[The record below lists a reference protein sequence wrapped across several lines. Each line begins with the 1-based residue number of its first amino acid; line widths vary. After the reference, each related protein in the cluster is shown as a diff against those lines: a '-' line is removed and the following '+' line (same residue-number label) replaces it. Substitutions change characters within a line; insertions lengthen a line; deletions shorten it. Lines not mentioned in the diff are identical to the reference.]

1 MLHFSK
7 YCRFS
12 LLAAATLGTWAI
24 AAAPT
29 LAANVPTITFNSTEY
44 QTFTPGSKNPII
56 NDSEAAKKALLD
68 DAPAATNV
76 ELWYKDEDP
85 TANVGFTFQQG
96 AYKATVT
103 SVTKSDWSLFGKQWF
118 DDFLTAYKPA
128 TLSLADIKAQPS
140 YAAALDYIAQ
150 NGVPRAGDP
159 NIGSVRLNET
169 TGEFGLDLVGHY
181 DLVDRLL
188 SSDSNSYKTGNTLID
203 SMLNSVAVGAQFASN
218 LSKVTTQVN
227 DLSQKLT
234 PTSYSLTQADFDATN
249 TLINELKA
257 KTTTA
262 LAIPG
267 LPTDTTTALK
277 ALSTKLNA
285 LTLPATFPT
294 TTIGKNALK
303 AGLVTVLGNLTT
315 ALNGAQPA
323 LNALNKPLSISEVA
337 KVTVNGK
344 SSFAYSFVAKESGI
358 TSNDG
363 TESFTG
369 IYKWSQN
376 IGKTVNATPV
386 PEPSLLLGMIA
397 LGGGAIASRHKRA

>member
-12 LLAAATLGTWAI
+12 LLAAATLGTWTI

-44 QTFTPGSKNPII
+44 QTFTPDSKNPII

-76 ELWYKDEDP
+76 ELWYKDENP

-103 SVTKSDWSLFGKQWF
+103 SVTKSDWSVFGKQWF
-118 DDFLTAYKPA
+118 DGFLAAYKPA
-128 TLSLADIKAQPS
+128 GFTLADTDYKT
-140 YAAALDYIAQ
+140 ALDYIQ
-150 NGVPRAGDP
+150 TNGVPRAGDP
-159 NIGSVRLNET
+159 NIGSVKLNET
-169 TGEFGLDLVGHY
+169 TGEFSLDLVGHY

-188 SSDSNSYKTGNTLID
+188 SSDSASYKTGNTLID
-203 SMLNSVAVGAQFASN
+203 SMLTGIADSAQLAST
-218 LSKVTTQVN
+218 LPEVTTQVTT
-227 DLSQKLT
+227 LSQKLNLAT
-234 PTSYSLTQADFDATN
+234 SLTQADLTAASL
-249 TLINELKA
+249 LINGLKN
-257 KTTTA
+257 KTTAA

-267 LPTDTTTALK
+267 LPTDTKTALT

-285 LTLPATFPT
+285 LTLPATLPT
-294 TTIGKNALK
+294 DATLK
-303 AGLVTVLGNLTT
+303 ALLKTNLAAGLGNIAT
-315 ALNGAQPA
+315 ALNGAQPV
-323 LNALNKPLSISEVA
+323 LNALKKPLSMSEVA